1 MASRKRI
8 AGYIKLRIPAGEAS
22 PAPPVGS
29 ALGAKGVNIM
39 QFVQAFNAATAD
51 KGKGIIPVVITVYE
65 DKSFDFVTKTP
76 PVAYLIKDALGL
88 TSGSAEPHMSKVGML
103 SQAQLRQIAETKL
116 PDLNANDVEAAMKI
130 VQGTARSM
138 GVRIEGV
145 AETGVYTKKRGVRV
159 TQVIGTFQDTLI
171 DPETQDSMEFSDD
184 IDTSDDIDAADSF
197 DAADATDMVETEDQD
212 A

>member
-8 AGYIKLRIPAGEAS
+8 AGYVKLQIPAGGAS

-51 KGKGIIPVVITVYE
+51 KGNTIIPVVVTVYE
-65 DKSFDFVTKTP
+65 DKSFDFITKTP
-76 PVAYLIKDALGL
+76 PAATLIKEALGL
-88 TSGSAEPHMSKVGML
+88 ESGSSEPHMQKIGTL
-103 SQAQLRQIAETKL
+103 TYDQLRGIAETKL
-116 PDLNANDVEAAMKI
+116 PDLNANDIEAAMKV

-145 AETGVYTKKRGVRV
+145 PDTGVYTKKQRGPQVSQVRSE
-159 TQVIGTFQDTLI
+159 TVI
-171 DPETQDSMEFSDD
+171 ETIEPGDE
-184 IDTSDDIDAADSF
+184 ADE
-197 DAADATDMVETEDQD
+197 AADADDQVADQVADDTDME